1 MIKSSS
7 VFFSKIL
14 YRNIGDITGSVIGKL
29 NDLILDFSS
38 TRPIVKAIEIKN
50 GKRKLYVSSNNLE
63 IYNDESN
70 NYSIRLNTT
79 TLNVMVMQENEFFI
93 ARDFLDK
100 QIVDINGKKVE
111 RVNDVMI
118 GMIQGRWNIVAADIG
133 LRGILR
139 RLGVE
144 YPLIRI
150 ASTFKKEFRNRLVYW
165 ENVQPLSKEISNLKL
180 VTSMNK
186 LTTLHAADIADIIEE
201 LDKQNQINIFNNL
214 DNIQAAQV
222 LEEMESDVQLSL
234 LETLSDEKASDI
246 LEIMPADEAA
256 DILEEITNERAEK
269 LLTQMESEN
278 SMEIRELME
287 YAEKTAGSLMTKE
300 YITLKSEMRVDKAL
314 QKLRESKP
322 EEGVTHNIY
331 LTNDKDKFV
340 GVVTLFDIVTSES
353 FVKLSELMLTNGMSV
368 NDEDKIDRVM
378 ELMRKYNLL
387 IVPVIDDSRELVG
400 VLSLNDLL
408 EEYIRLRRHVA

>member
-38 TRPIVKAIEIKN
+38 TRPIVKAIEIRN

-118 GMIQGRWNIVAADIG
+118 GMIQGKWNIVAADIG

-256 DILEEITNERAEK
+256 DILEEITNDRAEK

-368 NDEDKIDRVM
+368 YDEDKIDRVM